1 MRRIKFTYG
10 EAIRDGFNYILENN
24 PKSLVMGQG
33 LWSPWYVGNSMT
45 DLDNKFGTDRVIDTP
60 VSELAT
66 TGAAIGAGL
75 CGYSVVMVHP
85 RMDFAILA
93 ADQIVNQAAKW
104 RHMLGNQGA
113 PNVTFRTIINRGGEQ
128 GAQHSQALHAWYA
141 HIPGLR
147 VLLPSSV
154 QDARDM
160 LIAAS
165 ACEDPVMYIDDR
177 WCYEQE
183 DKLPPATQVCIKSIG
198 PKIRRQGDD
207 VTVVAAGYSTVQA
220 LEVAEVLSESK
231 GISCEVIDI
240 RQINPYD
247 PAPVLTSVSKTSRLF
262 VIDGGWRN
270 CGFAGEVIA
279 SVVER
284 LDPKLLLKPPVRLTL
299 PDAPAPSASNLEAAY
314 YTSNEEIKTSILNL
328 VTA

>member
-1 MRRIKFTYG
+1 MEKTEISYG
-10 EAIRDGFNYILENN
+10 DSIRLGFEYILQNN
-24 PKSLVMGQG
+24 PKSMVMGQG

-45 DLDNKFGTDRVIDTP
+45 DLDKKFGKNRVIDTP

-75 CGYSVVMVHP
+75 CGYSVIMVHP

-104 RHMLGNQGA
+104 RHMLGNQGS

-128 GAQHSQALHAWYA
+128 GAQHSQALHSWFA

-147 VLLPSSV
+147 VLMPSNA

-165 ACEDPVMYIDDR
+165 MSEDPVLYIDDR
-177 WCYEQE
+177 WCYDETME
-183 DKLPPATQVCIKSIG
+183 LGAVINTEIETFTPSVRKCGT
-198 PKIRRQGDD
+198 D
-207 VTVVAAGYSTVQA
+207 VTVVASGYSTVQA
-220 LEVAEVLSESK
+220 LRVADRLKHVS

-240 RQINPYD
+240 RQINPVDY
-247 PAPVLTSVSKTSRLF
+247 SEIIKSINKTGLLC
-262 VIDGGWRN
+262 VVDGGWSN
-270 CGFAGEVIA
+270 CGLAGEIIA
-279 SVVER
+279 SAVENIN
-284 LDPKLLLKPPVRLTL
+284 PQVFKKCPVRLTL
-299 PDAPAPSASNLEAAY
+299 TASPAPSAANLEKAY
-314 YTSNEEIKTSILNL
+314 YTTDEDIEEAIVRL
-328 VTA
+328 VTT